1 MKPHSEDNGIE
12 YLTALVRAQFDPDA
26 AEPPLPGTK
35 TNQKS
40 NKPRTIPELRQQMA
54 QRLAEKI
61 RKEFQPG
68 LVSLFVLTERQA
80 ATLEALELPP
90 ELTEEVLSLNWL
102 REEMDNYA
110 VNDRLEI
117 ITTMPPSDEGKKPDW
132 NKWWMDHAG
141 SGIGVHRPQDHDPLK
156 DPLSEMLNQVISA
169 MAQAAAPEIPNHGDM
184 ARHMLEFGV
193 PEAFSK
199 RRTRP
204 KNDKLDLTQ
213 VWIMGGKIRSLA
225 WGIGITGQEH
235 PARRP
240 DSPEEL
246 LAELEEQG
254 TQVRQDMGTITGLEE
269 LRKTLREANIE
280 HTYANARSGQWHDRK
295 ARESHLLDHRGYGN
309 NSRNQICIPEGEEA
323 GEEPEEIRTQAEWN
337 LMTLTVP
344 EHPGAKDAPLNSPD
358 EEASNIGFLN
368 RLSPK
373 DVREYLEGR
382 SEEPNPPMP
391 EPCPRAAECPSWCGR
406 LQETGEFPF
415 PLTHDG
421 RHESCQ
427 YWQFME
433 RHRDLRPAQR
443 KIFAQAA
450 IDAELDRGRRNRDP
464 NSPARPRPGQNRQG
478 MKPKKRNQR
487 CGRSPRKR
495 SSQPCSEEWGKAIPV
510 WRQRARPITQKFHI
524 RR

>member
-1 MKPHSEDNGIE
+1 MKPHSEKPHSGNTHSGKPHSEENGIE
-12 YLTALVRAQFDPDA
+12 YLTALIRAQFDPDA

-35 TNQKS
+35 TKQKS
-40 NKPRTIPELRQQMA
+40 NEPRTIPELRQQMA

-61 RKEFQPG
+61 REEFQPG
-68 LVSLFVLTERQA
+68 LASLFVLTKRQA
-80 ATLEALELPP
+80 TTLEALELPP

-102 REEMDNYA
+102 REEMSNYA
-110 VNDRLEI
+110 VNGRLEI

-141 SGIGVHRPQDHDPLK
+141 SNIGVHRPQDHDPLK

-169 MAQAAAPEIPNHGDM
+169 MARAAVPEIPNHGKM

-193 PEAFSK
+193 ADAFSN
-199 RRTRP
+199 RRTKP
-204 KNDKLDLTQ
+204 KNEKLDLTQ

-225 WGIGITGQEH
+225 WLIGITGQEH

-246 LAELEEQG
+246 MAELEEQG

-280 HTYANARSGQWHDRK
+280 HTYANARSGQWHDSK
-295 ARESHLLDHRGYGN
+295 ARENYLLDHRGYGN
-309 NSRNQICIPEGEEA
+309 NGRNQILLPEGEEA
-323 GEEPEEIRTQAEWN
+323 GEEAGEIRTQAEWN

-344 EHPGAKDAPLNSPD
+344 KHPGAEDQPLLSPD
-358 EEASNIGFLN
+358 GEASNIGFLN
-368 RLSPK
+368 RVSPK

-382 SEEPNPPMP
+382 SEEPNPPTG

-421 RHESCQ
+421 RHESCR

-433 RHRDLRPAQR
+433 RHTGLRPAQR
-443 KIFAQAA
+443 NIFAQAA
-450 IDAELDRGRRNRDP
+450 IDAELDR
-464 NSPARPRPGQNRQG
+464 
-478 MKPKKRNQR
+478 KKKRRAEQ
-487 CGRSPRKR
+487 GGAAAASPEVQEKLQETQ
-495 SSQPCSEEWGKAIPV
+495 QPAL
-510 WRQRARPITQKFHI
+510 F
-524 RR
+524 

>member
-68 LVSLFVLTERQA
+68 LASLFVLTERQA
-80 ATLEALELPP
+80 ATLEGLELPP

-132 NKWWMDHAG
+132 NKWWMNHAG

-246 LAELEEQG
+246 LAEIEEQG

-450 IDAELDRGRRNRDP
+450 IDAELDRKKKQR
-464 NSPARPRPGQNRQG
+464 SEQSSAAQARPEPAGDETKEE
-478 MKPKKRNQR
+478 KPEVREKPQETQ
-487 CGRSPRKR
+487 
-495 SSQPCSEEWGKAIPV
+495 QPAL
-510 WRQRARPITQKFHI
+510 F
-524 RR
+524 

>member
-1 MKPHSEDNGIE
+1 MKPYSEEKGIQ

-40 NKPRTIPELRQQMA
+40 NEPRTIPELRQQMA
-54 QRLAEKI
+54 QRLAKKI
-61 RKEFQPG
+61 REEFRPG
-68 LVSLFVLTERQA
+68 VASLFVLTERQT

-102 REEMDNYA
+102 REEISNYA

-117 ITTMPPSDEGKKPDW
+117 IATIPPSDEGKKPDW

-141 SGIGVHRPQDHDPLK
+141 SNIGVHRPQDHDPLK

-169 MAQAAAPEIPNHGDM
+169 MAQAAAPEIPNHGKM

-193 PEAFSK
+193 LEAFSN
-199 RRTRP
+199 RRTKL
-204 KNDKLDLTQ
+204 KNEKLDLTQ

-269 LRKTLREANIE
+269 LRKTLRKANIK

-295 ARESHLLDHRGYGN
+295 ARENHLLDHRGYGN
-309 NSRNQICIPEGEEA
+309 NSRNQILLPEG
-323 GEEPEEIRTQAEWN
+323 EEIRTQPEWN
-337 LMTLTVP
+337 LMTLTMP
-344 EHPGAKDAPLNSPD
+344 EHPGTKDALLNSPD

-368 RLSPK
+368 RVSPK

-382 SEEPNPPMP
+382 SEELNPPMP

-415 PLTHDG
+415 PLTYDG

-433 RHRDLRPAQR
+433 RHGDLGPTQR
-443 KIFAQAA
+443 KIFAQDA
-450 IDAELDRGRRNRDP
+450 IYAELDRQRKQI
-464 NSPARPRPGQNRQG
+464 SEQSSAARPEPAGDETKEE
-478 MKPKKRNQR
+478 KPEVREKPQETQ
-487 CGRSPRKR
+487 
-495 SSQPCSEEWGKAIPV
+495 QPAL
-510 WRQRARPITQKFHI
+510 F
-524 RR
+524 

>member
-1 MKPHSEDNGIE
+1 MKPYSEEKGIQ

-26 AEPPLPGTK
+26 AEPPLPGAK

-40 NKPRTIPELRQQMA
+40 NEPRTIPELRQKMA

-61 RKEFQPG
+61 RKEFQPSSIG
-68 LVSLFVLTERQA
+68 SLFVLTERQT
-80 ATLEALELPP
+80 ATLKALELPP

-102 REEMDNYA
+102 REEISNYA

-117 ITTMPPSDEGKKPDW
+117 IATMPPSDEGKKPDW

-169 MAQAAAPEIPNHGDM
+169 MAHAAAPEIPNHGKI

-193 PEAFSK
+193 PEAFSN
-199 RRTRP
+199 RRTKP
-204 KNDKLDLTQ
+204 KNKKLDLTQ
-213 VWIMGGKIRSLA
+213 VWIMGGKISSLA

-240 DSPEEL
+240 DSPEVL
-246 LAELEEQG
+246 LAELKEQG

-269 LRKTLREANIE
+269 LRKTLQEANIE
-280 HTYANARSGQWHDRK
+280 HTYTNTRSGQWHDRNAK
-295 ARESHLLDHRGYGN
+295 ENHLLDHRGYGKD
-309 NSRNQICIPEGEEA
+309 SRNQIRFLE

-337 LMTLTVP
+337 LMILTVP
-344 EHPGAKDAPLNSPD
+344 EHPGAKDAPLNRIFGINPD

-368 RLSPK
+368 QLSPK
-373 DVREYLEGR
+373 AVREYLEGR

-406 LQETGEFPF
+406 LQETREFPF
-415 PLTHDG
+415 PLTYDG
-421 RHESCQ
+421 RYENCQ
-427 YWQFME
+427 YWQFLE
-433 RHRDLRPAQR
+433 RHGDLRPAQR

-450 IDAELDRGRRNRDP
+450 IDEELEQKEKRRSEQARAAQASPEPTGDEAKGKKAETREKP
-464 NSPARPRPGQNRQG
+464 QETQQPAL
-478 MKPKKRNQR
+478 
-487 CGRSPRKR
+487 
-495 SSQPCSEEWGKAIPV
+495 
-510 WRQRARPITQKFHI
+510 F
-524 RR
+524 

>member
-1 MKPHSEDNGIE
+1 
-12 YLTALVRAQFDPDA
+12 
-26 AEPPLPGTK
+26 
-35 TNQKS
+35 
-40 NKPRTIPELRQQMA
+40 MA

-61 RKEFQPG
+61 RKEFQPDG
-68 LVSLFVLTERQA
+68 IGSLFVLTQRQA

-117 ITTMPPSDEGKKPDW
+117 IATMPPSDEGKKPDW
-132 NKWWMDHAG
+132 KKWWLDHAG

-169 MAQAAAPEIPNHGDM
+169 MAQAAAPEIPNHGKM
-184 ARHMLEFGV
+184 ARYMLEFGV
-193 PEAFSK
+193 PEAFSN
-199 RRTRP
+199 RRTKP
-204 KNDKLDLTQ
+204 KNEKLDLTQ

-240 DSPEEL
+240 DSPEVL
-246 LAELEEQG
+246 LAELKEQG

-269 LRKTLREANIE
+269 LRKTLQEANIE

-295 ARESHLLDHRGYGN
+295 AKENHLLDHRGYGN
-309 NSRNQICIPEGEEA
+309 NGRNQILLPEGEEP
-323 GEEPEEIRTQAEWN
+323 GEEPEEIRTQAEWD

-344 EHPGAKDAPLNSPD
+344 ENPGAKDAPLNRIFGINPD

-368 RLSPK
+368 RVSPK
-373 DVREYLEGR
+373 DVREYLQGN

-391 EPCPRAAECPSWCGR
+391 EPCPRAAECPSWCGH
-406 LQETGEFPF
+406 LQKTGEFPF

-427 YWQFME
+427 YWQFLE

-450 IDAELDRGRRNRDP
+450 IDAELDRKRKQR
-464 NSPARPRPGQNRQG
+464 SELASAAAARPEPAGDEVKGEKAGTRE
-478 MKPKKRNQR
+478 KPQETQ
-487 CGRSPRKR
+487 
-495 SSQPCSEEWGKAIPV
+495 QPAL
-510 WRQRARPITQKFHI
+510 F
-524 RR
+524 